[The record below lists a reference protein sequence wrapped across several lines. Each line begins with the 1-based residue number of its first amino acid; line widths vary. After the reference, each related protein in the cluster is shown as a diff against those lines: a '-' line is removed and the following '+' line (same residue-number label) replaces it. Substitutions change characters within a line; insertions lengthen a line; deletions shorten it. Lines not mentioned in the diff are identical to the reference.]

1 MELSSLLSAQR
12 AFFHSG
18 QTRPLSA
25 RMALLTKLRDVLK
38 QNENSLH
45 AALFADFGKSAYE
58 SHVNDLGMVYKEIH
72 SALKNLRRWAKPR
85 RVPTDWVNWPG
96 KSVII
101 SEPLGCVLVI
111 GAWNYPLQLALG
123 PAVAALAAGNTVVLK
138 PSELPARTSAELARI
153 IGSAFQ
159 PAQFAVVEG
168 GVEVTTQLLA
178 EKFAKIFF
186 TGSPAVGCIVY
197 QAAAKQLTPVTLEL
211 GGKSPAW
218 VAADA
223 NIAMCA
229 KRLVWAKF
237 LNAGQTCVAPDYV
250 LVHRSIAE
258 ALVQAMQ
265 SEIERSQYK
274 IEHGNYMHIV
284 NERHFDRLL
293 GLMADCPIRFGGKAN
308 RNTLTIEPTLLY
320 PATAQSLAMQSEIFG
335 PLLPIIPFD
344 SDHEARQIIA
354 EHSHPLA
361 FYLFTESLQLQN
373 EILSNIPFGG
383 GMVNDALM
391 HLVNEHLPFGGVGNS
406 GMGAYHGEF
415 GFKTFSHQKSV
426 VIRSTWFEAPLKYF
440 PYKAWKL
447 KIMQWALGN
456 R

>member
-12 AFFHSG
+12 AFYHSG
-18 QTRPLSA
+18 QTRPLPA
-25 RMALLTKLRDVLK
+25 RMALLHKLRDVLK

-96 KSVII
+96 KSVIV

-138 PSELPARTSAELARI
+138 PSELPAHTSAELARI

-186 TGSPAVGCIVY
+186 TGSPAVGRIVY
-197 QAAAKQLTPVTLEL
+197 QAAARQLTPVTLEL

-250 LVHRSIAE
+250 LVHRSIAD

-274 IEHGNYMHIV
+274 IEHGNYMRIV
-284 NERHFDRLL
+284 NERHFDRLI
-293 GLMADCPIRFGGKAN
+293 GLIADSPIHYGGKSN
-308 RNTLTIEPTLLY
+308 REALTIEPTLLY
-320 PATAQSLAMQSEIFG
+320 PATARSLAMQSEIFG

-344 SDHEARQIIA
+344 SDQEARLVVG

-361 FYLFTESLQLQN
+361 FYLFTESPQLQN
-373 EILSNIPFGG
+373 DIITTIPFGG

-391 HLVNEHLPFGGVGNS
+391 HLVNEQLPFGGIGNS
-406 GMGAYHGEF
+406 GMGAYHGEY
-415 GFKTFSHQKSV
+415 GFQAFSHRKSI
-426 VIRSTWFEAPLKYF
+426 VIRSSWFEAPLKYF
-440 PYKAWKL
+440 PYKPWKL
-447 KIMQWALGN
+447 KIMQWALGD